1 MIERLCESALL
12 STNRK
17 LWVGE
22 PVMITCE
29 DAVLEDNINSDLPKA
44 TRHAPFR
51 KVALLGRQRVEGIEE
66 TLLMLRDYLAQ
77 FPVEVVL
84 EPDTAELVPD
94 ADLPIFSKELICKN
108 CDLLIVVGGDGSML
122 NAAQIA
128 INYGLPVL
136 GINRGRLGFLT
147 DIRPD
152 ELYKVKDVLAGEYL
166 EESRFLLEAEI
177 ESENQIQKTLALN
190 DVVLLPGNIAH
201 MIEFEVRINNQVIC
215 TQRADG
221 IIVATPT
228 GSTAYALSGGGPI
241 LHPQLDAVVLVPM
254 FPHTL
259 SSRPIVVKGDSEILI
274 HLSPLNEVCPRVSC
288 DGQKRI
294 PLSPDGKIK
303 IKKYPQTLR
312 LIHPL
317 DYNYY
322 QTLREKLGWEK

>member
-1 MIERLCESALL
+1 M
-12 STNRK
+12 
-17 LWVGE
+17 V
-22 PVMITCE
+22 TCE
-29 DAVLEDNINSDLPKA
+29 DAVLEDDINSDMPLK
-44 TRHAPFR
+44 TKHKPFR

-84 EPDTAELVPD
+84 EPDTAEMVPE
-94 ADLPIFSKELICKN
+94 ADLRIFSKDLICKN

-122 NAAQIA
+122 NAAHIA

-152 ELYKVKDVLAGEYL
+152 ELFKVKAVLAGEYV
-166 EESRFLLEAEI
+166 EEHRFLLQAEI
-177 ESENQIQKTLALN
+177 ESENSVTETVALN

-201 MIEFEVRINNQVIC
+201 MIEFEVRINNQIIC

-241 LHPQLDAVVLVPM
+241 LYPQLDAIVLVPM

-259 SSRPIVVKGDSEILI
+259 SSRPIVVKGDSEIMV
-274 HLSPLNEVCPRVSC
+274 HLSADNEVTPRVSC
-288 DGQKRI
+288 DGQRRI
-294 PLSPDGKIK
+294 PLAPGGKIK